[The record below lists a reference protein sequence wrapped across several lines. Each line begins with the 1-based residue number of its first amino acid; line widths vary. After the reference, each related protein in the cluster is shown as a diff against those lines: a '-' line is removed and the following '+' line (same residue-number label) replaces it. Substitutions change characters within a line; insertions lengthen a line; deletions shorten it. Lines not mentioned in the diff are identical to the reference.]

1 MLFHILGP
9 LDVHHP
15 ATPATRVSGG
25 KPGRLLAA
33 LLLAAN
39 SWVARDRLVAAV
51 WSGCPVPAS
60 AQANLKTYVWQ
71 LRTGLPAHPGGA
83 RIERRPGA
91 YRLRV
96 ADGELDA
103 ELAEELAGG
112 ARRAADG
119 GDAGTAAALCEQA
132 LRLWRG
138 RPFEDLAG
146 DWADHV
152 GAAEA
157 IGRLEQLHL
166 DLRELLAEQQLALG
180 RPRPALAAL
189 RPVTA
194 TAPLRESAWALTV
207 RALHAA
213 GQPGAALATR
223 RKAREII
230 RTELGV
236 GRGPCRPVR
245 PATDTG
251 PPSAGTSVDIGHPY
265 AAGGLSYG
273 GGPRSSA
280 RRSAA
285 RELPRD
291 VALVGRGTPLRAVWR
306 AAAGAAPVVLVDG
319 MAGVGK
325 TALVV
330 HAAHRLAPRYPDGQ
344 FFVALRAG
352 RHGDGPEPATV
363 LERLL
368 RGLGVPAA
376 EIPADQAGRSALWRS
391 ALAGRRALL
400 VLDDVRDG
408 GQLAALLPAA
418 PGCLTL
424 ATTRYRGWH
433 PDAAVRIGLTPL
445 AEPAAADLFRAAAV
459 DRVTDADGAAV
470 AAVVRHCGGLPAAL
484 RDAAGR
490 LLSRPGWPVARLV
503 EELTDDP
510 CRVLS
515 DRLRRS
521 VGAAVAALDSCG
533 LAAWRA
539 VAGLPEEFGPAA
551 AARVLGLRPAAA
563 RTLLEALVDQGLL
576 EVGPVG
582 RYRSHVLIR
591 ELAGRFEEPAA
602 NAASAHPTVRQGA
615 A

>member
-9 LDVHHP
+9 LEVHDQ
-15 ATPATRVSGG
+15 ATAARVGGG
-25 KPGRLLAA
+25 KPGRLLAT
-33 LLLAAN
+33 LLLTAN

-60 AQANLKTYVWQ
+60 AQANLKTYIWQ
-71 LRTGLPAHPGGA
+71 LRGGLPAHPGGP

-96 ADGELDA
+96 AGGELDA
-103 ELAEELAGG
+103 ELAEELAGA
-112 ARRAADG
+112 ARRAAGG
-119 GDAGTAAALCEQA
+119 GDAATAATLCERA

-138 RPFEDLAG
+138 RPFEDLTG
-146 DWADHV
+146 DWADHA
-152 GAAEA
+152 GATDA

-189 RPVTA
+189 RPVTT

-223 RKAREII
+223 RKAREIL
-230 RTELGV
+230 RAELGV
-236 GRGPCRPVR
+236 GRGACRPGR
-245 PATDTG
+245 PPTDAGQPHTG
-251 PPSAGTSVDIGHPY
+251 QPQAGQPY
-265 AAGGLSYG
+265 EGQPHA
-273 GGPRSSA
+273 GGPRSSG
-280 RRSAA
+280 RRWAA

-344 FFVALRAG
+344 FFVALR
-352 RHGDGPEPATV
+352 GDRRCGGPEPAAV

-376 EIPADQAGRSALWRS
+376 EIPADLAGRSALWRS
-391 ALAGRRALL
+391 VLADRRALL
-400 VLDDVRDG
+400 VLDDVSDG

-433 PDAAVRIGLTPL
+433 PDTAVRVGLAPL
-445 AEPAAADLFRAAAV
+445 AEPAAAELFRAAAA
-459 DRVTDADGAAV
+459 DRVTDADGPAV
-470 AAVVRHCGGLPAAL
+470 AAVVRRCGGLPVAL

-490 LLSRPGWPVARLV
+490 LSSRPGWTVPRLV
-503 EELTDDP
+503 EELTADP
-510 CRVLS
+510 CRVFS
-515 DRLRRS
+515 DRVRRS
-521 VGAAVAALDSCG
+521 IGDAVAALDG
-533 LAAWRA
+533 RGPAAWRA
-539 VAGLPEEFGPAA
+539 LADLPEEFGPAA

-563 RTLLEALVDQGLL
+563 RMLLETLVDQGLL
-576 EVGPVG
+576 DVGPVG

-591 ELAGRFEEPAA
+591 ELAGRFEEPAPDSSGA
-602 NAASAHPTVRQGA
+602 RPTVRQGA